1 VKGLAAALSAT
12 LVAAVVVTVGAFRLD
27 RAEGGQS
34 GVLGPGPVD
43 VVLDINY
50 TRFTPSRLR
59 VHEGTTVRFILR
71 NHDPIRHELIVG
83 PADVHARH
91 ANGTE
96 AVHPPRPGEVTVEP
110 NATAST
116 TYEFEQAG
124 AVIFACHLPAHNEYG
139 MNGAVEVL
147 PA

>member
-1 VKGLAAALSAT
+1 MKGLAAALSAT

-34 GVLGPGPVD
+34 GVLGPGEVD
-43 VVLDINY
+43 VVLDIDY
-50 TRFTPSRLR
+50 TRFTPSRVR
-59 VHEGTTVRFILR
+59 VGEGTRVRFVLR
-71 NHDPIRHELIVG
+71 NHDPIRHELILG
-83 PADVHARH
+83 PPDVHARH
-91 ANGTE
+91 ATGTE

-116 TYEFEQAG
+116 TYQFDETG
-124 AVIFACHLPAHNEYG
+124 ALIFACHLPGHNEYG
-139 MNGAVEVL
+139 MSGVVEVV

>member
-12 LVAAVVVTVGAFRLD
+12 LVASVVVTVGAFRLD

-34 GVLGPGPVD
+34 GVLGPGEVD
-43 VVLDINY
+43 VVLDIDY
-50 TRFTPSRLR
+50 TRFTPSRVR
-59 VHEGTTVRFILR
+59 VREGTRVRFVLR
-71 NHDPIRHELIVG
+71 NHDPIRHELILG
-83 PADVHARH
+83 PPDVHARH
-91 ANGTE
+91 ASGTE

-116 TYEFEQAG
+116 TYRFEETG
-124 AVIFACHLPAHNEYG
+124 ALIFACHLPGHNEYG
-139 MNGAVEVL
+139 MNGVVEVV

>member
-1 VKGLAAALSAT
+1 M
-12 LVAAVVVTVGAFRLD
+12 
-27 RAEGGQS
+27 
-34 GVLGPGPVD
+34 
-43 VVLDINY
+43 
-50 TRFTPSRLR
+50 RF
-59 VHEGTTVRFILR
+59 VLR

-116 TYEFEQAG
+116 TYEFDGTG
-124 AVIFACHLPAHNEYG
+124 AVIFACHLPGHNEYG
-139 MNGAVEVL
+139 MNGVVEVL